1 LGVQAPRLPVHDDRS
16 ASEFEPA
23 SCGRC
28 GCAAQAV
35 AACQPRSA
43 LPCPPASS
51 AKEDQLKRYVSAIV
65 LLLIGVSFVLS
76 GCSDLTVTPEPPTS
90 PPATTQP
97 GVAANPTTRAAVGT
111 NAPVPTAPGASPT
124 PLPKGALVCPPSQ
137 APAANAQLAARVNG
151 VGIPLDAYNRQAA
164 QAQAAMTQNGGL
176 DIKTQAGQDALKS
189 LKQQVLDQMINDVIV
204 SMQADREG
212 VKVTDDDLN
221 GRLAQMIQDAGG
233 VDKLNDYLSKNQL
246 TLVDLCSQVRNQLIG
261 DTMLTR
267 VTAGFPA
274 SGEQVH
280 ARQILVA
287 SADQAQAIRTQ
298 LVQGK
303 DFATLA
309 KQYSKDEASAA
320 NGGDLGWFPKGVM
333 DPQFEAVAFQ
343 LKIGEI
349 SQVVQTQF
357 GFHII
362 QVLEHDKSRA
372 LPPEVLQNTKQQAF
386 LAWLQAIRDTMK
398 IERFVQQ

>member
-1 LGVQAPRLPVHDDRS
+1 
-16 ASEFEPA
+16 
-23 SCGRC
+23 
-28 GCAAQAV
+28 
-35 AACQPRSA
+35 
-43 LPCPPASS
+43 
-51 AKEDQLKRYVSAIV
+51 
-65 LLLIGVSFVLS
+65 
-76 GCSDLTVTPEPPTS
+76 
-90 PPATTQP
+90 
-97 GVAANPTTRAAVGT
+97 
-111 NAPVPTAPGASPT
+111 
-124 PLPKGALVCPPSQ
+124 
-137 APAANAQLAARVNG
+137 ARVNG

-176 DIKTQAGQDALKS
+176 DLKTQAGQDALKS

-204 SMQADREG
+204 SLQADREG

-246 TLVDLCSQVRNQLIG
+246 TLADLCSQVRNQLIG
-261 DTMLTR
+261 DTMLNR
-267 VTAGFPA
+267 VTGGIPTT
-274 SGEQVH
+274 GEQVH

-287 SADQAQAIRTQ
+287 TADQAQAILTQ
-298 LVQGK
+298 LQQGK

-320 NGGDLGWFPKGVM
+320 NGGDLGWFPKNVM

-343 LKIGEI
+343 LKVGEI

-357 GFHII
+357 GYHII
-362 QVLEHDKSRA
+362 QVLEHEQSRA

-386 LAWLQAIRDTMK
+386 LAWLQAIRGTMK
-398 IERFVQQ
+398 IERLVQP